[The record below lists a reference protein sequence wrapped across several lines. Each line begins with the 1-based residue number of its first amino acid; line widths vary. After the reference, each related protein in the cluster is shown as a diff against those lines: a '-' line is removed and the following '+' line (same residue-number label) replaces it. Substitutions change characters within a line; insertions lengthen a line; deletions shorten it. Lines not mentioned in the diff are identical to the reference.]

1 MKEVLAR
8 LQAIE
13 VEVLAKAGGNE
24 GEHVGSIRI
33 TNSRDPK
40 RLDKKRL
47 QLFDL
52 FEPPSQADVQA
63 AVCSNQSESNG
74 SSEHSDATDSE
85 DPVDTDEEAVLH
97 LMKVGANP
105 GHVKEDEGTSWR
117 TARWDD
123 QVANIDTVFEQAEGE
138 G

>member
-13 VEVLAKAGGNE
+13 VEVLARAGGNE

-33 TNSRDPK
+33 MNSRDPK

-52 FEPPSQADVQA
+52 FEPPSQPDVQA
-63 AVCSNQSESNG
+63 AVCSNQSEQ
-74 SSEHSDATDSE
+74 SDATDSE
-85 DPVDTDEEAVLH
+85 DPIDTDEEAVLH

-105 GHVKEDEGTSWR
+105 GHVKEDEGASWR

-123 QVANIDTVFEQAEGE
+123 QVASIDTLLEQAEGE